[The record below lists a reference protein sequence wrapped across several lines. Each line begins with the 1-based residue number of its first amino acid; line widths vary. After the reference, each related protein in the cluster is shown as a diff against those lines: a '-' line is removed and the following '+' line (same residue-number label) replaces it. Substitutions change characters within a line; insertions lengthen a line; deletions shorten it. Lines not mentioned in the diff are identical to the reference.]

1 MNLENISENLKNL
14 PDDQEKSILAII
26 DHKTEQDM
34 EKVLNKFDVIKE
46 SMQAK
51 MESMQA
57 KMDSMQFEIHAI
69 KDSMQS
75 EIQSIRYFITIGF
88 SIIGL
93 LIVIVSIV
101 LPIIFKFIR

>member
-51 MESMQA
+51 M
-57 KMDSMQFEIHAI
+57 
-69 KDSMQS
+69 DSMQS

-101 LPIIFKFIR
+101 LPIIFKFIG

>member
-1 MNLENISENLKNL
+1 
-14 PDDQEKSILAII
+14 
-26 DHKTEQDM
+26 M

-57 KMDSMQFEIHAI
+57 KMDSMQ
-69 KDSMQS
+69 S

-93 LIVIVSIV
+93 LIVTVSIV
-101 LPIIFKFIR
+101 LPIIFKFIG